1 MNVSKLLLGP
11 EPLRTGPQPP
21 VGGRIYD
28 VDPAAVA
35 RLKQLMA
42 DKADDR
48 PVRHTPVVVS
58 LLRRQRQR
66 EKEIAMQNEQILSD
80 ATAVTAHVEVYQTGG
95 SIEDAAQRAGVS
107 AYVLRNR
114 WKQLGAPVS
123 RTVAE
128 RVWNGPAVVSRE
140 PAEEAEPAAVTPTV
154 AANGRESVTTEARE
168 FVVKSEQPAAPSAMP
183 PALMQ
188 VFALLQQL
196 DDVEVKVSG
205 ALSVEIEVL
214 F

>member
-1 MNVSKLLLGP
+1 MNVSKLLRGP
-11 EPLRTGPQPP
+11 ESLRTGPQPP

-42 DKADDR
+42 EKADDR

-80 ATAVTAHVEVYQTGG
+80 ADAAAVHVEVYQAGG
-95 SIEDAAQRAGVS
+95 SIEDAAQWAGVS

-114 WKQLGAPVS
+114 WKSLGAPVS

-128 RVWNGPAVVSRE
+128 RTWDGPAVVSRE
-140 PAEEAEPAAVTPTV
+140 PAEKEAPAAVAATV
-154 AANGRESVTTEARE
+154 AVNGRESVTREARE
-168 FVVKSEQPAAPSAMP
+168 LVIEPGKPAVPEQPAAPSAI
-183 PALMQ
+183 AQLLT
-188 VFALLQQL
+188 LLQQ
-196 DDVEVKVSG
+196 DGVEVSG
-205 ALSVEIEVL
+205 RINLEIEIS

>member
-1 MNVSKLLLGP
+1 MNVSKLIRGP

-42 DKADDR
+42 EKVDDR
-48 PVRHTPVVVS
+48 PVRHTPVVVN

-66 EKEIAMQNEQILSD
+66 EKEIAMQKQAEPLTDERAIRAHLEIYQAGKPL
-80 ATAVTAHVEVYQTGG
+80 TA
-95 SIEDAAQRAGVS
+95 AAEWAGVP
-107 AYVLRNR
+107 AATLRDR
-114 WKQLGAPVS
+114 WRDLRAPIT
-123 RTVAE
+123 RTIKDRA
-128 RVWNGPAVVSRE
+128 WPGPAVVSRE
-140 PAEEAEPAAVTPTV
+140 PAEEAAPAAVAATV
-154 AANGRESVTTEARE
+154 AVNGRESVTTEARE

-183 PALMQ
+183 PAIAQLLT
-188 VFALLQQL
+188 LLQQ
-196 DDVEVKVSG
+196 DGVEVSG
-205 ALSVEIEVL
+205 RINLEIEIS